1 MSLYCPSYFDWKL
14 VVSSWQ
20 NIKTDIEKEVL
31 TASRILRVMENIS
44 EYIHDQQANELEE
57 DLLER
62 LKAFTAPTGLIQSII
77 QTLVKVTQF
86 MMWI

>member
-1 MSLYCPSYFDWKL
+1 
-14 VVSSWQ
+14 
-20 NIKTDIEKEVL
+20 
-31 TASRILRVMENIS
+31 MENIS